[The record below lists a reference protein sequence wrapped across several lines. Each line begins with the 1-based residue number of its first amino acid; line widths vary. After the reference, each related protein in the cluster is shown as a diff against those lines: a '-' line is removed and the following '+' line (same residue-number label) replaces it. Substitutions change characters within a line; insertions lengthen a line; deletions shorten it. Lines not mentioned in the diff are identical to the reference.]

1 MVIILWISLEKGEC
15 FHFNHSLGCV
25 YHTLYIIRLLGWVY
39 HLRWLICYPC
49 SLTHVII
56 YFFLIYC
63 GTKHSDI
70 LQGTSHLHYYLF
82 SCKFYNMEISFLSAN
97 FSLKYFEYWTLKSF
111 LLGQIFDTKFQI
123 IFPFLFQVSQKSIIT
138 LEGSHFFIKHFRYFF
153 VDTLVKVNLIKS

>member
-56 YFFLIYC
+56 LFFFFLIYC

-70 LQGTSHLHYYLF
+70 LQGT
-82 SCKFYNMEISFLSAN
+82 ISFSKLFIEILWILNIEILSSWAN
-97 FSLKYFEYWTLKSF
+97 FWHEIPNYFPILISSFSEIHNNFRRQSF
-111 LLGQIFDTKFQI
+111 LYQAFQI
-123 IFPFLFQVSQKSIIT
+123 LFCLYFSKS
-138 LEGSHFFIKHFRYFF
+138 
-153 VDTLVKVNLIKS
+153 